1 MAAKSSVPYNKRSV
15 LSSEAGLATFMRLKL
30 RQVKASF
37 RSTENFGQAQ
47 EYSLS
52 MSCKELM
59 LLFLLQR

>member
-15 LSSEAGLATFMRLKL
+15 LLSEAGLATFMRLKL
-30 RQVKASF
+30 RQVSF
-37 RSTENFGQAQ
+37 RSTENTGQAQ

-52 MSCKELM
+52 MKCKELM